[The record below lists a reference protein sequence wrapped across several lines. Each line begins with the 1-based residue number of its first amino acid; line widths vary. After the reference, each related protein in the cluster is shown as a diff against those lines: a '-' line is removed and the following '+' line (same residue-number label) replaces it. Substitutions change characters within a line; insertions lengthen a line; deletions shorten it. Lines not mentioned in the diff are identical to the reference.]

1 MKQKIIMAKNKNI
14 TYYNEVTQEI
24 LIAPIFEEHC
34 YFLGT
39 LSDKQLDRV
48 KKYREKNG
56 FMSYNEFSKFV
67 DKKVLK
73 II

>member
-1 MKQKIIMAKNKNI
+1 MAKKKNI
-14 TYYNEVTQEI
+14 TYFNEVTQEI

-39 LSDKQLDRV
+39 LSDKQINKVNKHKGNRM
-48 KKYREKNG
+48 
-56 FMSYNEFSKFV
+56 MSFEELSDFV
-67 DKKVLK
+67 DKKILK